1 MDESGRALEL
11 VKLLNMEEGEVNGER
26 MERWGQAFEDW
37 MEERR
42 TRFSQKVAKR
52 SHLAWREF
60 LASTRKAPWEVGVED
75 VEGHIA
81 ELEKRGL
88 RPGTILDRL
97 AGLSKFYEHCQKKG
111 IDPVCEA
118 GFNPAS
124 QARRPKV
131 VQYEKANYLSRAEEA
146 ALLEAIR
153 QDPSPMGKRDYALI
167 LMLLRTGRRAGEVR
181 ELRWGEL
188 GSGSGERCLGEGIG
202 DKGATERAPRD
213 RGAGKEG
220 IGDKGGGLPGE
231 VRQAVREY
239 LEATGRW
246 EGIRPEEYVFAP
258 SEAALVR
265 ESRERAEDWAG
276 SRPLSTDELHY
287 LVKLHAGRAGLK
299 AKRITCHTLRHT
311 AAMRRAESGETV
323 EAIGAFLRMERYHTT
338 TYLKKLETQPKE
350 RLRARKRAS
359 SVEETPS
366 RGPCRTKPRNHLA
379 LEHGLTAKYLPEFE
393 WLAEQGVQLQE
404 IDWVILRY
412 RVVMRRAMLVGN
424 EVRTLEEAIRILKV
438 MGIAACRLV
447 KAIKLKERKFVG

>member
-1 MDESGRALEL
+1 
-11 VKLLNMEEGEVNGER
+11 
-26 MERWGQAFEDW
+26 
-37 MEERR
+37 
-42 TRFSQKVAKR
+42 
-52 SHLAWREF
+52 
-60 LASTRKAPWEVGVED
+60 
-75 VEGHIA
+75 
-81 ELEKRGL
+81 
-88 RPGTILDRL
+88 
-97 AGLSKFYEHCQKKG
+97 
-111 IDPVCEA
+111 
-118 GFNPAS
+118 
-124 QARRPKV
+124 
-131 VQYEKANYLSRAEEA
+131 
-146 ALLEAIR
+146 
-153 QDPSPMGKRDYALI
+153 
-167 LMLLRTGRRAGEVR
+167 
-181 ELRWGEL
+181 
-188 GSGSGERCLGEGIG
+188 
-202 DKGATERAPRD
+202 
-213 RGAGKEG
+213 
-220 IGDKGGGLPGE
+220 
-231 VRQAVREY
+231 
-239 LEATGRW
+239 
-246 EGIRPEEYVFAP
+246 VFAP

>member
-111 IDPVCEA
+111 IDRVCET
-118 GFNPAS
+118 GFNPAR

-167 LMLLRTGRRAGEVR
+167 LMLLRTGRRAGQVR
-181 ELRWGEL
+181 QLKWGA
-188 GSGSGERCLGEGIG
+188 LGEGEGI
-202 DKGATERAPRD
+202 RD
-213 RGAGKEG
+213 RG
-220 IGDKGGGLPGE
+220 GLAEE
-231 VRQAVREY
+231 VWEAVREY

-246 EGIRPEEYVFAP
+246 EGIGAEEYVFAP